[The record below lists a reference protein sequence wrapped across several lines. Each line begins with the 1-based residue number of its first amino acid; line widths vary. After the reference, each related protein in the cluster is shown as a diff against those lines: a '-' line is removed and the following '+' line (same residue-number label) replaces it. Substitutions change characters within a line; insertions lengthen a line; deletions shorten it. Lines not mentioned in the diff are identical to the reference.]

1 MGRNAFTHSSQ
12 DGGSNLCWI
21 GPLGEREKMQRAM
34 PGMGSLL
41 DSARHLLEEL
51 SPRPSFTDPV
61 YGTMIHKV

>member
-1 MGRNAFTHSSQ
+1 MGRNAFTRSSQ

-34 PGMGSLL
+34 PGMSSLL

-51 SPRPSFTDPV
+51 SPRLSFTDSV
-61 YGTMIHKV
+61 SGTMVYKV

>member
-1 MGRNAFTHSSQ
+1 MGRNAFTRSSQ
-12 DGGSNLCWI
+12 DRESNLCWI

-51 SPRPSFTDPV
+51 SPRLSFTDPV
-61 YGTMIHKV
+61 SGTMDHKF